1 MFFTIKLH
9 FITLNQILTYRKP
22 HLPLTSSI
30 YLVFLPLEM
39 KGRLEQTKVYHTF
52 FLLCLKRNK
61 PQTFKSGSCK
71 NLFLEYV
78 CYWYNLLW
86 WMFFILCDNW
96 KTFLFIIVYCYS
108 EIVLTA
114 MLLLSLKTVFWRKSV
129 FYVIPKFQNKAPYAS

>member
-1 MFFTIKLH
+1 MIKLH
-9 FITLNQILTYRKP
+9 FITSNQIPTYRKP
-22 HLPLTSSI
+22 HFPLTSSI

-39 KGRLEQTKVYHTF
+39 KRRLKQTKVYYTF
-52 FLLCLKRNK
+52 FLLYLKRSK

-71 NLFLEYV
+71 SLFLQYV

-86 WMFFILCDNW
+86 WIFFILCDNW
-96 KTFLFIIVYCYS
+96 KTFLFIIVYRYS

-114 MLLLSLKTVFWRKSV
+114 MLLLSLKAVFWRKSV